1 MLQFSIVESRLQLF
15 SLFYISVA
23 PEGAEILGP
32 LQPLTADREY
42 IIGCKV
48 WGSNPP
54 ATIEWFIGPT
64 PDYAHENLKAL
75 NQVKQCAN
83 EKLTLLFVFLTTKFC
98 EKQKRRKYLLVTRIL
113 RYERLKK

>member
-1 MLQFSIVESRLQLF
+1 MLELNVVESRLQLF

-75 NQVKQCAN
+75 NQVKLCAS
-83 EKLTLLFVFLTTKFC
+83 EKLPLLFVFLTTKFV
-98 EKQKRRKYLLVTRIL
+98 KNKLRKYLFVTRMF
-113 RYERLKK
+113 RLESL